1 MPCDTS
7 EGRRAAQAAA
17 APMENDQAERDAHLR
32 KVEARDLVEFGMIPV
47 CGDQCTTI
55 KLCLTIVFFFSQE
68 FVGRFPVLV
77 PFHSLDVDML
87 VRILTE
93 PKNALLEQY
102 KALLAMDNVSLKFSD
117 EALTAIAHAAM
128 ERQTGARGLR
138 SILVIFNVFFNKK

>member
-1 MPCDTS
+1 
-7 EGRRAAQAAA
+7 
-17 APMENDQAERDAHLR
+17 MENDQTERDASLR

-47 CGDQCTTI
+47 RN
-55 KLCLTIVFFFSQE
+55 LCCLDEPKCRPILFAVLNAISLCNFQE
-68 FVGRFPVLV
+68 FVGRFPILV

-102 KALLAMDNVSLKFSD
+102 KMLLAMDSVSLKFSD
-117 EALTAIAHAAM
+117 EALTAIAKLAM

-138 SILVIFNVFFNKK
+138 SILVNICEDF